1 MDLQEQVKYEITNN
15 IDIIE
20 KYKIDVNKLSN
31 IENKA
36 QHKNQKANIKIKSI
50 LNHNMNRANTNIL
63 SEKAMIDKA
72 FNILTLK

>member
-1 MDLQEQVKYEITNN
+1 MDLQEQVKYEIINN

-31 IENKA
+31 NENKL
-36 QHKNQKANIKIKSI
+36 QQKSQRANIKIKSI
-50 LNHNMNRANTNIL
+50 LNHSSNKANVNIL
-63 SEKAMIDKA
+63 SDKVMIDKA